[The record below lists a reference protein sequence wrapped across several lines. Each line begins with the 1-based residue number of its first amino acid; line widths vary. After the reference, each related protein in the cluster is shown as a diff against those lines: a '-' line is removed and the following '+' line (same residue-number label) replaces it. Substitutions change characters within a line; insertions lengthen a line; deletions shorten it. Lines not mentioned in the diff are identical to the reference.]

1 MKKVFATLV
10 LAATL
15 ALTATAQS
23 PSFAASKKPIAV
35 TVTGPST
42 ASVSHTYSGKI
53 NLLQPIK
60 GLNCTVFLDGTTK
73 TQTFALPASGKS
85 NFSVS
90 SKFLKKQYSLGHNL
104 ALLTVTCSNSV
115 YAGTSPVQMLRFTY

>member
-10 LAATL
+10 LAGMIGMAAT
-15 ALTATAQS
+15 TQS
-23 PSFAASKKPIAV
+23 PSFAASKKPLSI

-42 ASVSHTYSGKI
+42 ASVSHSYSGKI
-53 NLLQPIK
+53 SLLKPIK
-60 GLNCTVFLDGTTK
+60 GLTCAVFLDGTIK
-73 TQTFALPASGKS
+73 TQTFALAASGKS

-115 YAGTSPVQMLRFTY
+115 YVGTSLVQMLRFTY